1 LSKFELNLPV
11 LLGFLIFCPALM
23 AQNLLVNPGFEEPPI
38 PGTDQILPQER
49 LPGWTITGTVALG
62 EIHRGAE
69 GVVAAEGRQWI
80 ELDAIGN
87 TTISQDVVTVQGQW
101 YKFRMMVAKR
111 PSDSG
116 DSRYGVLWN
125 GAEVGT
131 AIATST
137 SFTSSEGHFQAT
149 GPTSRLSIEG
159 RGTSDRIGDLLDY
172 VELIPVDDQTDDFGY
187 NYYLPQIVSGGPW
200 RTSVFIT
207 SAITD
212 RDLTWKETWYN
223 PNGTQRNAE
232 EGFVAKAGTS
242 SHDVAGAQ
250 DSQAAVGWIRIR
262 TNNPARVVAIF
273 QHENDGF
280 DASVLA
286 REATHVMVA
295 PFDNR
300 NGFRTAIALAN
311 PGTER
316 IYLKVTIRDSD
327 GTVLR
332 LDPGSV
338 DLQPHAHK
346 AFFLDDRWFESR
358 NLQGQIEIRAED
370 INGAP
375 AVFVPVGLRFG
386 ANGRFT
392 TLPFGDLRCA
402 DCKRVQPAWAGSGSA
417 KQVQWMWRMLLT

>member
-1 LSKFELNLPV
+1 MSKFELNLPV

-62 EIHRGAE
+62 EVHRGAE

-87 TTISQDVVTVQGQW
+87 TTISQDVATVQGQW

-172 VELIPVDDQTDDFGY
+172 VELIPVDDENDDFGY

-200 RTSVFIT
+200 RTSLLIT
-207 SAITD
+207 SAISN
-212 RDLTWKETWYN
+212 RGLTWRETWYN
-223 PNGTQRNAE
+223 SNGTQRNFV
-232 EGFVAKAGTS
+232 EGLVAKGGTAS
-242 SHDVAGAQ
+242 KDVTGA
-250 DSQAAVGWIRIR
+250 DASQAVVGWIRIR
-262 TNNPARVVAIF
+262 TDNPARVVAIF
-273 QHENDGF
+273 QQETDGF

-286 REATHVMVA
+286 REETHVMIA

-300 NGFRTAIALAN
+300 NNYRTAIALAN
-311 PGTER
+311 PGTAR
-316 IYLKVTIRDSD
+316 IFLRVTIRDSN
-327 GTVLR
+327 GTVRR
-332 LDPGSV
+332 LDPGNLNL
-338 DLQPHAHK
+338 DPNTQN

-358 NLQGQIEIRAED
+358 NLHGQIEIRAED

-375 AVFVPVGLRFG
+375 ALFVPVGLRFG
-386 ANGRFT
+386 PNGRFT
-392 TLPFGDLRCA
+392 TLPF
-402 DCKRVQPAWAGSGSA
+402 
-417 KQVQWMWRMLLT
+417 